1 VIIRAFRTTRLPDA
15 ATSVAAFLGYLAIA
29 VLATWPLC
37 RNFFSQVAG
46 DGTDPWQTLWGFWWW
61 RHSWEFG
68 DHPMRTSLLWWPHG
82 ASLWFQTFDIP
93 SALLVLPLW
102 NWMPEA
108 GIYNL
113 PVLLSFPASGLTF
126 YWLCREL
133 HRDKLA
139 AALAGCIY
147 TFSTYHYAHANACL
161 HIASMQWTPLY
172 LLGLHRLVNRP
183 TASAALLAGVGFAL
197 ATLTSPYHLLFCLS
211 ATGALAGWYALTM
224 TAWPATG
231 GRLLKRTALAALVG
245 FALAGWLLWGMWT
258 SYSSGAFIGS
268 HPPAQFSADLESFLL
283 PNAVS
288 RWAVYTPF
296 WKDWLGSRWAGATGL
311 WANAA
316 YVGYV
321 PLALA
326 SLAWWRGQA
335 RAWLVVAG
343 VGFVVAIGPQLQI
356 GGMAYGGRMPYA
368 WLSELVPPLTFS
380 GIPSRFAWLTGC
392 GVAVAACA
400 TLAGL
405 SKAGAKGRAAAAGL
419 TLIALIESWPRPMLM
434 SAYPR
439 PEFLSTLAHD
449 GGTWAVLDATWW
461 SRALWHQ
468 TRHRHPIA
476 GGYLTRP
483 PEHAWRELEGDPA
496 LSPFVGHLFKRSTSQ
511 APVGDEIIAQRLRE
525 LKFRYLIVDDA
536 RSTIPR
542 IPGGDRDQ
550 TRLLEASAR
559 QRSFF
564 TTRAVRQ

>member
-1 VIIRAFRTTRLPDA
+1 VINRGFRTTRADA
-15 ATSVAAFLGYLAIA
+15 ATSVAAFLGYLGIA
-29 VLATWPLC
+29 VLATWPLS
-37 RNFFSQVAG
+37 RNLLSQVAG

-102 NWMPEA
+102 HWMPEA
-108 GIYNL
+108 GIYNV

-133 HRDKLA
+133 HGDKLA

-183 TASAALLAGVGFAL
+183 TASAALL
-197 ATLTSPYHLLFCLS
+197 
-211 ATGALAGWYALTM
+211 TGI
-224 TAWPATG
+224 
-231 GRLLKRTALAALVG
+231 G

-258 SYSSGAFIGS
+258 SYSSGALIGS

-288 RWAVYTPF
+288 RWALHTPF

-316 YVGYV
+316 YIGYV
-321 PLALA
+321 PLVLA
-326 SLAWWRGQA
+326 CLAWWHGQA

-356 GGMAYGGRMPYA
+356 GGTAYGGRMPYA

-405 SKAGAKGRAAAAGL
+405 CRAGAKGKAAAAGL
-419 TLIALIESWPRPMLM
+419 TLIALIECWPRPMLM

-439 PEFLSTLAHD
+439 PQFLSVMADDRT
-449 GGTWAVLDATWW
+449 TWAVLDATWW

-468 TRHRHPIA
+468 TLHRHPIA

-483 PEHAWRELEGDPA
+483 PEQAWRELERDPT
-496 LSPFVGHLFKRSTSQ
+496 LSPFVGHLFKRSASL
-511 APVGDEIIAQRLRE
+511 APSDEHAIAQRLRD
-525 LKFRYLIVDDA
+525 LNFRYLIVDDA
-536 RSTIPR
+536 RSAIPR
-542 IPGGDRDQ
+542 LPGVTQVFRGDGLVIFEILPD
-550 TRLLEASAR
+550 EGS
-559 QRSFF
+559 
-564 TTRAVRQ
+564 TTPTPVRR